1 MSHFALVLL
10 AVSALPPSGTLIT
23 YQGEVA
29 PVGEDHTVGE
39 AEKTFDLTVLVEGDE
54 PGETT
59 CHWVIDERGRGAWPW
74 LERFGQVSFDA
85 ESHNASGGVAPAL
98 LYDWGDDESVIEL
111 APLLLAA
118 PEPLAEGVSWKSG
131 EVTFEVGAAKTLD
144 NRDVW
149 PVAVSNNYGWKYE
162 LAVDQ
167 DTGVLVNLRQRVFM
181 GQGDEYELR
190 LRTLGVDQLA
200 TADFEKTRDGFTAVR
215 EYRDQLAR
223 PARTKH
229 DRWTSATLEQL
240 ASLIPA
246 FEEQTTSTVLAPLVR
261 TAKQSLTSQNR
272 QADLVAEITE
282 KQLGRE
288 MEAFKLLD
296 LNRQEVSDKSLDGA
310 VTVLHF
316 WSYRDTPL
324 KEPYG
329 QVGYLDF
336 LYERHHQK
344 GLKVYGVAVD
354 GRFNDEATRA
364 TAERG
369 VRKLREFM
377 HISYPILL
385 DGGELIGQFGD
396 PRLIG
401 AELPLYVVI
410 DREGRVQHYHVGMH
424 AIDRNR
430 GLNEL
435 DDFVVE
441 ALSKESAK

>member
-1 MSHFALVLL
+1 MSHLALVLL
-10 AVSALPPSGTLIT
+10 AVSALPESGTLIT
-23 YQGEVA
+23 YKGEVS
-29 PVGEDHTVGE
+29 PVGKDHVVGE
-39 AEKTFDLTVLVEGDE
+39 AEKTFDLTVLVEADDQSDIN
-54 PGETT
+54 
-59 CHWVIDERGRGAWPW
+59 CHWVLEERGRGGWPW
-74 LERFGQVSFDA
+74 LERFGQVAFNA
-85 ESHNASGGVAPAL
+85 ESQTATGGVAPSV
-98 LYDWGDDESVIEL
+98 LYDWGDDVSVIEL
-111 APLLLAA
+111 APLLLSA
-118 PEPLAEGVSWKSG
+118 PEGLAEGTNWKSG
-131 EVTFEVGAAKTLD
+131 ELTYSVAAATTVD
-144 NRDVW
+144 NREVW

-162 LAVDQ
+162 QAIDQ
-167 DTGVLVNLRQRVFM
+167 DTGLLINLRQRVFM

-190 LRTLGVDQLA
+190 LRTLGIDQLA
-200 TADFEKTRDGFTAVR
+200 DEDFQKTQDAFAAIT
-215 EYRDQLAR
+215 EYRRQLAR
-223 PARTKH
+223 PERSKD

-240 ASLIPA
+240 ASLIPS
-246 FEEQTTSTVLAPLVR
+246 FEEQTEATVLAPLVR

-288 MEAFKLLD
+288 IEEFTISD
-296 LNRQEVSDKSLDGA
+296 LNRQQVSHSNLDGA

-336 LYERHHQK
+336 LYERHREN
-344 GLKVYGVAVD
+344 GVKVYGVAVD
-354 GRFNDEATRA
+354 GRFNDDDTRA

-385 DGGELIGQFGD
+385 DGGELIGQFDD

-410 DREGRVQHYHVGMH
+410 DRKGHVRHYHVGMH

-441 ALSKESAK
+441 TLSKE